1 VRSSQVAL
9 SSETWKA
16 VRVARKYEQQIRAET
31 AEETRR
37 RILDAVAQ
45 RMREAPTEPLT
56 LDQVAKLARVA
67 RSTIY
72 LIFGS
77 RPALFD
83 AFAKDLT
90 ARTGLAGLTEAVA
103 HRDARRHMREGV
115 AAACRMC
122 AQDLAVYR
130 VLFGMNHLD
139 PAARG
144 GAVEWMERRRAGGMA
159 YLAQRLAEDGVLRDD
174 VTVAQATDMLWV
186 LCSFQT
192 FDALHAGLGK
202 SMDESVEVIVRMAE
216 RSLCRPAT

>member
-1 VRSSQVAL
+1 MW
-9 SSETWKA
+9 EA

-45 RMREAPTEPLT
+45 RMREAPAEPLT

-90 ARTGLAGLTEAVA
+90 ARTGIAGLTEAVA
-103 HRDARRHMREGV
+103 HRDARRHLREGV
-115 AAACRMC
+115 AAACRMY

-130 VLFGMNHLD
+130 VLFTMNHLD
-139 PAARG
+139 PASLD
-144 GAVEWMERRRAGGMA
+144 GAVEKMEQNRAGGMA
-159 YLAQRLAEDGVLRDD
+159 YLAQRLAEDGALRDD
-174 VTVAQATDMLWV
+174 VTVTQAEDMLWV
-186 LCSFQT
+186 LCSFET
-192 FDALHAGLGK
+192 FDALHTGLGK
-202 SMDESVEVIVRMAE
+202 SVDESVEAIVRMAE
-216 RSLCRPAT
+216 RSLCKPAASA